1 VRNSL
6 GYTVAK
12 EPHVTHPIV
21 ADELALLQQVTNLLN
36 DVPTVAGPSETAVVQ
51 ELTRLREMMREEV
64 KVEDQAA
71 LMEQWNRQS
80 ALLDQ
85 LRASRQA
92 PQVDRD
98 SPYFAHLRLR
108 ENGNERDILLGKGTR
123 LQRGVRIV
131 DWRNA
136 PISRIFYRYQ
146 QGDEYEEE
154 IAGRTM
160 TGTVVAR
167 RTVTIRS
174 QRLRRVDA
182 PEGIFAADE
191 HAPGGWC
198 HTPIEAPR
206 LAGGEGA
213 ALRAYQSDAGAHRR
227 LGTDLEGSRRRT
239 DKHLPDIAGLID
251 PQQFALITRPSAGFV
266 VIRGTAG
273 SGKTTVALH
282 RIAYLAYSDESI
294 DSAQTLVV
302 VFSPALRDYV
312 SHVLPALGVQH
323 VQVRTFHEWAAEHVA
338 RLFPKLP
345 RQVREDTPALVQ
357 RLKLHPALLVAL
369 QKQVERVAGKTTP
382 KQAFDDWASVL
393 CQASLL
399 EEVFAAAAP
408 DAFTTDELV
417 RATNWNRERY
427 EELRAW
433 LAGDQHIHAE
443 LDPEDHALLLRAWQL
458 RIGPLP
464 VRQERPLRY
473 RHIAIDEVQD
483 FSPLEVQVLLDCLDE
498 QRSITLAGDTQQHLA
513 HDGGFTSWA
522 AFFRD
527 LGLAGTEVSTLQ
539 ISYRCS
545 HQIADFALGVLGDLR
560 EDDTPPLTT
569 RSGPA
574 VELFRFTDHGGCVA
588 FLSDALKELAVK
600 ERLASVAVLTPSRE
614 ISAMYHRGLLNG
626 EVPRLRRV
634 ENQDFTFA
642 PGVEVTEIEQVKGLE
657 FDYVILVE
665 VSAASFPD
673 TPSAR
678 RLLHVG
684 ATRAVH
690 QLWLTSVATP
700 SPLVRDQIGGVTAP
714 H

>member
-1 VRNSL
+1 VF
-6 GYTVAK
+6 AK
-12 EPHVTHPIV
+12 GRFVTHPII
-21 ADELALLQQVTNLLN
+21 ADELAVLGQVTSLLN
-36 DVPTVAGPSETAVVQ
+36 DVPTVAAPSETAVVQ
-51 ELTRLREMMREEV
+51 ELTRLREMIGEES

-71 LMEQWNRQS
+71 LIEQWNRQS

-108 ENGNERDILLGKGTR
+108 ESGSERDILLGKATR

-167 RTVTIRS
+167 RTVTIRN
-174 QRLRRVDA
+174 QALRRVDA

-191 HAPGGWC
+191 GEPGGWR
-198 HTPIEAPR
+198 HRSVERPR
-206 LAGGEGA
+206 LVGGEGA
-213 ALRAYQSDAGAHRR
+213 ALRAHHTGEGTHRR
-227 LGTDLEGSRRRT
+227 LGTDLEGSRRRA

-282 RIAYLAYSDESI
+282 RIAYLGYDDASI

-312 SHVLPALGVQH
+312 SHVLPALGVEH
-323 VQVRTFHEWAAEHVA
+323 VQARTFYEWAAEHVA

-357 RLKLHPALLVAL
+357 RLKLHPGMLVAL
-369 QKQVERVAGKTTP
+369 EKQVGRVEGKATA
-382 KQAFDDWASVL
+382 KQVFDDWASAL
-393 CQASLL
+393 CQAALL
-399 EEVFAAAAP
+399 EEVFAAVAP
-408 DAFTTDELV
+408 DAFTTEELV
-417 RATNWNRERY
+417 RATNWNRQRY
-427 EELRAW
+427 EELSAW
-433 LAGDQHIHAE
+433 LAGDSHVHPE
-443 LDPEDHALLLRAWQL
+443 LDAEDHALLLRAWQL

-464 VRQERPLRY
+464 ARGERPLRY

-483 FSPLEVQVLLDCLDE
+483 FSPVEVQVLLGCLDE
-498 QRSITLAGDTQQHLA
+498 RRSITLAGDTQQHLVQ
-513 HDGGFTSWA
+513 DGGFTSWA
-522 AFFRD
+522 AFFED
-527 LGLAGTEVSTLQ
+527 LGLEGTEVSTLQ

-545 HQIADFALGVLGDLR
+545 RQIADFALGVLGDLR
-560 EDDTPPLTT
+560 EDTTPPLTT
-569 RSGPA
+569 RSGPP
-574 VELFRFTDHGGCVA
+574 VELFRFTDHGAAVA
-588 FLSDALKELAVK
+588 FLADALKDLAIK

-614 ISAMYHRGLLNG
+614 LSGIYHRGLLNG

-634 ENQDFTFA
+634 EHQNFTFA

-665 VSAASFPD
+665 VSAANFRD

-700 SPLVRDQIGGVTAP
+700 SPLVCTQTEAAGAAR
-714 H
+714 